1 MSPMLG
7 LTRGR
12 TIVPSELV
20 RSRGGVEY
28 ERQANA
34 SAGQLQGNVA
44 QQLQKYERG
53 ENRIS
58 TGRLQRAAEV
68 LGVPV
73 TFLRWPGYR
82 ASWFAFG
89 LPIH

>member
-1 MSPMLG
+1 MG
-7 LTRGR
+7 LSQKEFGR
-12 TIVPSELV
+12 KI
-20 RSRGGVEY
+20 GVSY
-28 ERQANA
+28 
-34 SAGQLQGNVA
+34 